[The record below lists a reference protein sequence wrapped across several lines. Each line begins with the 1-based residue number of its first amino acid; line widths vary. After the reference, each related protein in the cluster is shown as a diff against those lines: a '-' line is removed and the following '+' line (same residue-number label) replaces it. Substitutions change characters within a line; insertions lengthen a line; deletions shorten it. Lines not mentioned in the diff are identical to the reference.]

1 MMAALLLSA
10 DWPTMPRRILQIGLG
25 AGSLTRFI
33 YRYLPDTAQVVIEQS
48 AAVVAAARQG
58 FHLPPESE
66 RLQIIVA
73 HERTS
78 RSGPDYLPQL
88 KQDILDVIRKY
99 VQIDPEQVTVQLD
112 KKGEELSVLEL
123 NIMLADDKKTDT
135 ENGEESKN

>member
-1 MMAALLLSA
+1 MSLLDFFL
-10 DWPTMPRRILQIGLG
+10 R
-25 AGSLTRFI
+25 TRK
-33 YRYLPDTAQVVIEQS
+33 
-48 AAVVAAARQG
+48 
-58 FHLPPESE
+58 ESTVKLAKE

>member
-1 MMAALLLSA
+1 MSLLDFFL
-10 DWPTMPRRILQIGLG
+10 R
-25 AGSLTRFI
+25 TRKES
-33 YRYLPDTAQVVIEQS
+33 TAKL
-48 AAVVAAARQG
+48 AK
-58 FHLPPESE
+58 E